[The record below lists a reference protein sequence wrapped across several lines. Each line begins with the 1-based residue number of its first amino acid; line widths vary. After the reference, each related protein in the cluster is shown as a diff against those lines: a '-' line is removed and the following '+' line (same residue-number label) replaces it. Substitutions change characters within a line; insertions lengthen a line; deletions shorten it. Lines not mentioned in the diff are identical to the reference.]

1 MRAAVLAAVVVAVS
15 GFSSLAVHAGDIE
28 AGKAKTATCV
38 GCHGADGN
46 SVNPE
51 WPSLAGQHAKY
62 LEKQLR
68 EYKSGVRQN
77 AIMAGMAAILSDED
91 IVNVAAYYESLT
103 PKGAPVAAE
112 PDVLQKGQD
121 IYRGGIT
128 EAKVAACIACHSPN
142 GQGNGPAGW
151 PVLAG
156 QHAQYTVTQLKYF
169 RDETRANDAGRM
181 MRNVSKRMSD
191 AEMEAVAAYI
201 AALK

>member
-28 AGKAKTATCV
+28 AGKAKSVTCA
-38 GCHGADGN
+38 GCHGTDGN

-62 LEKQLR
+62 IEKQLR
-68 EYKSGVRQN
+68 EYKSGARQN
-77 AIMAGMAAILSDED
+77 AIMAGMVAALSEQDMA
-91 IVNVAAYYESLT
+91 NLAAYYESLE

-128 EAKVAACIACHSPN
+128 ESNVAACIACHAPN
-142 GQGNGPAGW
+142 GKGNGPAGW
-151 PVLAG
+151 PTVAG
-156 QHAQYTVTQLKYF
+156 QHAQYTITQLKYF
-169 RDETRANDAGRM
+169 QNETRANDSGRM
-181 MRNVSKRMSD
+181 MRNVAKRMTEK
-191 AEMEAVAAYI
+191 EMEAVAAYI